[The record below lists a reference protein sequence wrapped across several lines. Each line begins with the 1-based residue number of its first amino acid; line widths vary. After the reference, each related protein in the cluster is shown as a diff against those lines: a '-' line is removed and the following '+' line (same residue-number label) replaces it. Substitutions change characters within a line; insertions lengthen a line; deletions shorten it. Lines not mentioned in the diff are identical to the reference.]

1 MSNLSKDKLAMNSP
15 LPGEF
20 LNIPVPPQLEA
31 AVEYH
36 GEARFFAIF
45 WQAAGDEAMVSDGR
59 VTHDGCWWGY
69 QAFVDHPLI
78 AIALAGHRYNLG
90 SSESTATHWLVIDRQ
105 TRTASI
111 ALVQEAERFLGAQ
124 HPPLPQI
131 DLTSEQWRAIVDQ
144 LNQAMGE
151 QLKTMMAQIET
162 FDPYEAIARQNI
174 VVAEMRQWLDARL
187 PADWREQLRQ
197 QLLRDLET
205 SDPNF
210 QEGYARSQD
219 QARLN

>member
-1 MSNLSKDKLAMNSP
+1 MT
-15 LPGEF
+15 
-20 LNIPVPPQLEA
+20 NIPIGRTLP
-31 AVEYH
+31 
-36 GEARFFAIF
+36 
-45 WQAAGDEAMVSDGR
+45 GDEAMVTDGR

-69 QAFVDHPLI
+69 QAFVDHPLS
-78 AIALAGHRYNLG
+78 AIALAGHRYDLG
-90 SSESTATHWLVIDRQ
+90 SSEETATHWLVIDRE

-111 ALVQEAERFLGAQ
+111 VPVQEAEQFLDAQ

-131 DLTSEQWRAIVDQ
+131 NLTSEQWCALIDQ

-151 QLKTMMAQIET
+151 QMKTMMAQIET
-162 FDPYEAIARQNI
+162 FDPHEAIAQQNI
-174 VVAEMRQWLDARL
+174 VVAEMTQWLDAQL
-187 PADWREQLRQ
+187 PADWRE

-210 QEGYARSQD
+210 QEGYSLSQD